1 MKLNRLTFIV
11 VSTALA
17 VAPAFAQDKAT
28 QNTAAKAPQSTAAKA
43 PQNTNVTK
51 MATGQKTKVAGIILK
66 READTF
72 YMRDLNGGDVQVVV
86 VRRDHE
92 WTPQAGECHRLRGSD

>member
-28 QNTAAKAPQSTAAKA
+28 QNTAAKAPQ
-43 PQNTNVTK
+43 NTNVTK
-51 MATGQKTKVAGIILK
+51 MVTGQK
-66 READTF
+66 
-72 YMRDLNGGDVQVVV
+72 N
-86 VRRDHE
+86 
-92 WTPQAGECHRLRGSD
+92 